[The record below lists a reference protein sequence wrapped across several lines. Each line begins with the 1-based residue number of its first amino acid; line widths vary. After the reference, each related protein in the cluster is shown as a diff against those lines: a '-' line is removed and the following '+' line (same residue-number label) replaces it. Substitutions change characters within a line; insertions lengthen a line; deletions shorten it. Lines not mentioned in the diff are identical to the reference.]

1 MVHDGRATKAHRA
14 LVAISARRGGN
25 DMIGRLSNGD
35 RSIVTTGASASRLG
49 VVNETHLP
57 PRRREVAAFAEICR
71 LRMALRLAGSRR
83 TVVAGETLP
92 RRPLETSADVARCA
106 VDARM
111 RARER
116 KSRQEM
122 IEGRGRCGL
131 GMAMRRDEHDCRG
144 DDQQLQT

>member
-14 LVAISARRGGN
+14 LVTISAWCGGD
-25 DMIGRLSNGD
+25 DMIGRLSNSD
-35 RSIVTTGASASRLG
+35 RSIMTTGAGASCLG
-49 VVNETHLP
+49 VIDETHLP

-71 LRMALRLAGSRR
+71 LRVALLLAGRRR

-111 RARER
+111 RAREG

-131 GMAMRRDEHDCRG
+131 GMAIRRDEHDCRG
-144 DDQQLQT
+144 NDQ